1 MGRLT
6 RRRRR
11 IVALIALCALLFQ
24 QLAMAAYACPMD
36 QMRAQAAPMKCHPAG
51 AADAARCQEHCHP
64 LTAST
69 GHAAPPAI
77 PAALLP
83 PLDWPRVAALGAD
96 DACAR
101 HAPPPRGADPP
112 PDIRFCRLL
121 I

>member
-11 IVALIALCALLFQ
+11 LVALIALCALLFQ
-24 QLAMAAYACPMD
+24 QLAMAAYACPMEEA
-36 QMRAQAAPMKCHPAG
+36 RAQVAPMKCHPDASP
-51 AADAARCQEHCHP
+51 DAARCHEHCHP

-69 GHAAPPAI
+69 DHASAPAG
-77 PAALLP
+77 PAAVLP
-83 PLDWPRVAALGAD
+83 PLDWSRVATLGAD

-101 HAPPPRGADPP
+101 RAPPPRGADPP